1 MTGRSF
7 FHPFTQDAG
16 RLPALPAITIV
27 TITGGKQMQK
37 KVKDFRSMKV
47 QEKSGYRY
55 RPTPAIILSW
65 KWLAEFGF
73 DIGDYVKI
81 SCENG
86 RLVITPD
93 TERAALEES
102 EAREMELLQKRFDVE
117 RRKLHAQF
125 VAERKTGYDA

>member
-47 QEKSGYRY
+47 QEKSGYR
-55 RPTPAIILSW
+55 
-65 KWLAEFGF
+65 
-73 DIGDYVKI
+73 
-81 SCENG
+81 
-86 RLVITPD
+86 
-93 TERAALEES
+93 
-102 EAREMELLQKRFDVE
+102 
-117 RRKLHAQF
+117 
-125 VAERKTGYDA
+125 